1 MTMNTKERT
10 GWRLLKKYLG
20 QIIFNSVIAL
30 SGLLMFGATDISDS
44 KGGSV
49 ALILLLMS
57 ILSAGNYSF
66 IKMANSGKKAFQP
79 SYVLTEQTFDSLNEP
94 KDYLEVMKDLKN
106 YPLCRNEAAQM
117 IEQWNTYRKKA
128 ETLDAISS
136 SGGVYEVVNQ
146 DVESVMLNNMILFM
160 KRAAILQSASRSD
173 EIAIHRKYLTELVG
187 RNDKVL
193 KDYTELLI
201 EASQLTG
208 DDSGKAE
215 VKSLNM
221 IIESIRAYRQEL
233 ESGDKNE

>member
-1 MTMNTKERT
+1 MNTKERT

>member
-1 MTMNTKERT
+1 
-10 GWRLLKKYLG
+10 
-20 QIIFNSVIAL
+20 
-30 SGLLMFGATDISDS
+30 
-44 KGGSV
+44 
-49 ALILLLMS
+49 
-57 ILSAGNYSF
+57 
-66 IKMANSGKKAFQP
+66 
-79 SYVLTEQTFDSLNEP
+79 
-94 KDYLEVMKDLKN
+94 
-106 YPLCRNEAAQM
+106 
-117 IEQWNTYRKKA
+117 
-128 ETLDAISS
+128 
-136 SGGVYEVVNQ
+136 
-146 DVESVMLNNMILFM
+146 MLNNMILFM

>member
-1 MTMNTKERT
+1 MNTKERT
-10 GWRLLKKYLG
+10 GWKLLKKYLG

-79 SYVLTEQTFDSLNEP
+79 SYVLTEQIFDSLN
-94 KDYLEVMKDLKN
+94 DLKN

>member
-1 MTMNTKERT
+1 MNTKERT

-79 SYVLTEQTFDSLNEP
+79 SYVLTEQIFDSLNEP